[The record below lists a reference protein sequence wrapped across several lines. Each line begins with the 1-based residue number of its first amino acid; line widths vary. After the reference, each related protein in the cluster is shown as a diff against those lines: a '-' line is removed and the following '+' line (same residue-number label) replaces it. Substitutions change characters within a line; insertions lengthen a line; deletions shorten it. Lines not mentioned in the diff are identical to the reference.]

1 MSYSNKT
8 HVILLRNDKGEWEVN
23 TDKVRI
29 IFSDP
34 DDPDSKL
41 VHFFNANKNGQTIFS
56 YSKKNVVK
64 LENPE
69 IFNPNEYDF
78 WHADQKLK
86 DLYIACKFTDT
97 EKICTEIYWSFS
109 FKDSNKPDV
118 VYEGNEVE
126 KRKKPVCTRLNDPG
140 EYLRTMAYFLGY
152 PIKSKATREIVLARE
167 MEKTLAS
174 EKKPLYDAF
183 LNPSRFTNS
192 ISETIPP
199 LIFPY
204 GINSS
209 QLTAVKN
216 AFSSK
221 VSIIQGPPGTGKT
234 QTILNILANIVIQ
247 GKTVLVVAGANS
259 AIDNILEKLEEK
271 PNNISFI
278 AARLGRLEKRKEFFS
293 SIKGG
298 KINCPPKWDINVPL
312 NTIGPLVDEL
322 APLLDKN
329 IEYYTKLHSD
339 DVNERSGCIQLEQ
352 DLEAHGFSE
361 KVSKLSELSMLKLKA
376 YLYMQYNGTPRSKFS
391 EKDLSNTEGCLRFQ
405 EEYPIVLST
414 TYSAT
419 CSKASN
425 TLFDYVIFDEASQI
439 DIVSG
444 LLAFSCAK
452 NAVIVGD
459 SKQLPNVIS
468 KPNKRITDAIF
479 SFYDIDK
486 RFNYSEYSFLEAIK
500 LAFGDE
506 KKGGKSTLLKEH
518 YRCHPKIARFF
529 NDRFYNGE
537 LVIMRKPDDRK
548 DVLMLRRTVPGN
560 HAYNH
565 INHREEEEIEEIKQN
580 HYITCQ
586 SEEIGIITPYNNQ
599 VDRIDYDKDIEED
612 ILVSTVHKFQ
622 GRQKKTIFIST
633 VDNEYHKPTK
643 DDDEAFVN
651 NENLINVSVS
661 RAVDKLILVTNGN
674 KGNSGLVQELA
685 EYIEKED
692 GIVEDGQIQSQFD
705 RMHYESEPDITFPSD
720 VWDPSKDT
728 GGAPNF
734 AEKIAYELICE
745 VLKEDEFQNIKVK
758 FQYPLKD
765 VVPMDR
771 RESLS
776 TNECQ
781 NEKSFVENTD
791 SHIDFLFFKGEQ
803 KIMALEIDGET
814 YHERGSKQYC
824 RDIMKDRI
832 MWDVCQIPLFRMR
845 SKESVN
851 EKEYLC
857 KYLRF
862 GLYLQQLQE
871 SNIPFTLHVSIS
883 EFLSKEEAKK
893 LNPEQQNKIY
903 SKKMYVYCLLQEK
916 DGPEEGEEVA
926 IELFEDLVKRNI
938 LENHCNIK
946 MEVIP
951 GC

>member
-29 IFSDP
+29 IVSDP
-34 DDPDSKL
+34 DDPKSKL
-41 VHFFNANKNGQTIFS
+41 VHFSEANEKGQTIFS

-78 WHADQKLK
+78 WHSGRKLE
-86 DLYIACKFTDT
+86 DLYIACKFSDP
-97 EKICTEIYWSFS
+97 EKICTETYWSFS
-109 FKDSNKPDV
+109 FKDSNKFDV
-118 VYEGNEVE
+118 VYEDKQVK
-126 KRKKPVCTRLNDPG
+126 KRKKPFCIRKNDHG
-140 EYLRTMAYFLGY
+140 EYLMTMAYFLGY
-152 PIKSKATREIVLARE
+152 PIRSKNRKEIILARE

-174 EKKPLYDAF
+174 KNKPLFDAF
-183 LNPSRFTNS
+183 LNPSGFTNS
-192 ISETIPP
+192 VSETIPS

-209 QLTAVKN
+209 QLTAVQN
-216 AFSSK
+216 AFSSR

-247 GKTVLVVAGANS
+247 GKTAIVVAGANS
-259 AIDNILEKLEEK
+259 AIDNILEKFNEGTD
-271 PNNISFI
+271 NIGFI
-278 AARLGRLEKRKEFFS
+278 AARLGNIDKRKEFFKS
-293 SIKGG
+293 
-298 KINCPPKWDINVPL
+298 INVE
-312 NTIGPLVDEL
+312 TIMLPCNWGSDASINAIDQSVNDL
-322 APLLDKN
+322 APLLDENVK
-329 IEYYTKLHSD
+329 YFQTLHSD
-339 DVNERSGCIQLEQ
+339 DAGKHIKCEAIKK
-352 DLEAHGFSE
+352 DLIVHGFAE
-361 KVSKLSELSMLKLKA
+361 KIAKLSELSMMKLKA
-376 YLYMQYNGTPRSKFS
+376 YLYQRFNGSPRSKFR
-391 EKDLSNTEGCLRFQ
+391 EKDLSTTEGCLRFHK
-405 EEYPIVLST
+405 EYPIVLST
-414 TYSAT
+414 TYSST
-419 CSKASN
+419 CSKESN

-444 LLAFSCAK
+444 LLAFSCAY
-452 NAVIVGD
+452 NAVVVGD
-459 SKQLPNVIS
+459 SKQLPNVVS

-479 SFYDIDK
+479 SFYNIDE

-518 YRCHPKIARFF
+518 YRCHPKIAKFF
-529 NDRFYNGE
+529 NNRFYNGE

-565 INHREEEEIEEIKQN
+565 INHREEEEIEEIKQ
-580 HYITCQ
+580 HYNLGCH

-643 DDDEAFVN
+643 DDDEVFVN

-661 RAVDKLILVTNGN
+661 RAVDKLILVTNG
-674 KGNSGLVQELA
+674 KKCNSGLVQELA
-685 EYIEKED
+685 EYIEKEG
-692 GIVEDGQIQSQFD
+692 GIVEEGQIHSKFD
-705 RMHYESEPDITFPSD
+705 RMYSESEPDITFPSD
-720 VWDPSKDT
+720 VWDPSKDI

-734 AEKIAYELICE
+734 AEKIAYEFICE
-745 VLKEDEFQNIKVK
+745 TMKDADFLGITYK
-758 FQYPLKD
+758 FQYPLEK
-765 VVPMDR
+765 VVPENMR
-771 RESLS
+771 TSLR

-781 NEKSFVENTD
+781 NEKKFVEDTY
-791 SHIDFLFFKGEQ
+791 SHIDFLFFKGKQ

-832 MWDVCQIPLFRMR
+832 MWDVCHIPLFRMR

-871 SNIPFTLHVSIS
+871 SNIPFTLHVPIS
-883 EFLSKEEAKK
+883 EFLSRDKAKG
-893 LNPEQQNKIY
+893 LNPEQRNKIY

-916 DGPEEGEEVA
+916 NGSEEREKVA
-926 IELFEDLVKRNI
+926 IELFEDPVKRHI
-938 LENHCNIK
+938 LEDYCNIK
-946 MEVIP
+946 MEVLDRN
-951 GC
+951 